1 MNRAEAAETENWRR
15 LSREVQGLT
24 TERQVRAQAIVD
36 IAESVRKIA
45 GQRGTD
51 PLDDLLELHARVQS
65 AAARQMVADCL
76 RYLRSDPVDA
86 LPARPRYRVLA
97 P

>member
-1 MNRAEAAETENWRR
+1 MNQTEAAETESWRR

-24 TERQVRAQAIVD
+24 TDRQVRAQAIVD

-45 GQRGTD
+45 GQRDSD
-51 PLDDLLELHARVQS
+51 PLDDLLELHARVHS
-65 AAARQMVADCL
+65 AAAKQMVADCL

-86 LPARPRYRVLA
+86 APARPRYQVLA

>member
-1 MNRAEAAETENWRR
+1 MNQAEAAETANWRR
-15 LSREVQGLT
+15 LSRDVQGLT

-36 IAESVRKIA
+36 ITESVRKIA

-51 PLDDLLELHARVQS
+51 PLDDLLELHARVHS
-65 AAARQMVADCL
+65 AAAKQMVADCL
-76 RYLRSDPVDA
+76 RYLRCDPA
-86 LPARPRYRVLA
+86 EAPPARPHYRVLA